1 MKDILFYFAVKKI
14 IEGKSVRMSM
24 AQLTRGMIDLP
35 KAKRNLP
42 GMKYLLIELRYLKM
56 KKYRKKQ
63 KVDFYQLHSLCYELI
78 NYFCDVCSYE
88 LISTEGP
95 TAELLWRVRQG

>member
-14 IEGKSVRMSM
+14 IEGKSVRISM
-24 AQLTRGMIDLP
+24 AQLTRGMVDLP

-42 GMKYLLIELRYLKM
+42 GMEYLLIELRYLRM
-56 KKYRKKQ
+56 KKQRKKQ
-63 KVDFYQLHSLCYELI
+63 KVDFCALHTLCYELI

-88 LISTEGP
+88 QISTEGP
-95 TAELLWRVRQG
+95 TAELLRRVRQG